1 MRTNDILLDGFEDI
15 KVLMQYLYM
24 SEDNSILI
32 HNCINVPLKIRMD
45 ENCQFK
51 CQNMNFPELPESN
64 WAEEMT
70 VPVMLDIIEK
80 LKEEPAVEFKE
91 RFKNRWEELK
101 NVTKINVSL
110 NERKQRR

>member
-1 MRTNDILLDGFEDI
+1 MRTNDILLYGFEDI

-24 SEDNSILI
+24 SEDNSII
-32 HNCINVPLKIRMD
+32 VHNCINWSLKIRMD

-51 CQNMNFPELPESN
+51 CLNMNFPHLPESN
-64 WAEEMT
+64 WSDEMT
-70 VPVMLDIIEK
+70 IPLMLDIIEK

-101 NVTKINVSL
+101 EITKINVAL